1 MPLIFSAAP
10 SCQQRQPEN
19 KISPSPNQSN
29 HPTSPSFAG
38 ARLASKP

>member
-1 MPLIFSAAP
+1 MIFSAAP

-29 HPTSPSFAG
+29 HLTSQSSFAG
-38 ARLASKP
+38 ARLAGKP